1 MRMTRYKGD
10 EHEIRALDAFIG
22 LLRAADRV
30 SSTAHRELGSVGLS
44 VSQFGVLEVLYHLGP
59 MCQRDIA
66 RKILKSTGNIT
77 MVIDNLE
84 KRGLVCRLRNEND
97 RRFFTIQLMPKGEEI
112 IRECFPDHAR
122 RITGIMTILTD
133 EELSCLTGLC
143 KKLVSSQ

>member
-1 MRMTRYKGD
+1 MTRYKGD
-10 EHEIRALDAFIG
+10 KNEIQALDAFIG

-30 SSTAHRELGSVGLS
+30 SSTAHRALASVRLS
-44 VSQFGVLEVLYHLGP
+44 VSQFGVLEALHHLGP

-84 KRGLVCRLRNEND
+84 KRGLVLRLRNEKD
-97 RRFFTIQLMPKGEEI
+97 RRFFTIQLTSDGEEL
-112 IRECFPDHAR
+112 IRQCFPDHAR

-133 EELSCLTGLC
+133 DEQLSLARLC
-143 KKLVSSQ
+143 NKLVSSS

>member
-1 MRMTRYKGD
+1 MTRYKGD

-22 LLRAADRV
+22 LLRAADKV
-30 SSTAHRELGSVGLS
+30 STAAHRQLSSVGLS
-44 VSQFGVLEVLYHLGP
+44 VSQFGVLEALYHLGP

-84 KRGLVCRLRNEND
+84 KRGLVLRVRNEQD
-97 RRFFTIQLMPKGEEI
+97 RRYFTIRLTPVGEGI
-112 IRECFPDHAR
+112 IGQYFPDHAR

-133 EELSCLTGLC
+133 EELASLTGLC
-143 KKLVSSQ
+143 NKLLSS